1 MGARG
6 KRVLAFLVFTFG
18 LTSALRDETRFAL
31 EADDVKGSSGSSCAN
46 FVMTTLTQIDAVKDP
61 GARIGA
67 VLAGQDFLADCCRN
81 TDYDEFLQ
89 AAATPM
95 NESYVVK
102 GLPLFDKQTA
112 LVIVD
117 MQRDFTEGSFAQPCW
132 SKIGKKFLTQMV
144 DAIEKAQ
151 AAGSLIIA
159 TKDFHPQDHCSFAG
173 ESSCMNKKD
182 ANEES
187 ALSRYVNEFPS
198 HCSFSPQDGLAIL
211 QPATETAFCKHMFEQ
226 GIKLPFCHSDFIG
239 SYLESEIL
247 KALAKCPADQVEV
260 VYKGFQ
266 PKYDSFSAMHHATSG
281 SDIYEQNSTGGF
293 ALEEERRA
301 GCHGQ
306 WDTNQKCYPTLEQMK
321 NTGLLRNF
329 SSILASRGIK
339 KMVTVGLVYD
349 YCVKETAIFTR
360 ENHPEMQVVVL
371 GHLTR
376 PSFDGKPGA
385 PYTGFLC
392 DGRDLGHGFCS
403 EGGGTKAAHEKVLK
417 DYKSNGVAVMRLQN
431 EPLSAEV
438 YGLFGG
444 VFVGSS

>member
-187 ALSRYVNEFPS
+187 ALSR
-198 HCSFSPQDGLAIL
+198 LAIEMRNAVL
-211 QPATETAFCKHMFEQ
+211 HQ
-226 GIKLPFCHSDFIG
+226 GW
-239 SYLESEIL
+239 
-247 KALAKCPADQVEV
+247 KCAMNSLV
-260 VYKGFQ
+260 V
-266 PKYDSFSAMHHATSG
+266 D
-281 SDIYEQNSTGGF
+281 DE
-293 ALEEERRA
+293 
-301 GCHGQ
+301 
-306 WDTNQKCYPTLEQMK
+306 
-321 NTGLLRNF
+321 
-329 SSILASRGIK
+329 
-339 KMVTVGLVYD
+339 
-349 YCVKETAIFTR
+349 
-360 ENHPEMQVVVL
+360 
-371 GHLTR
+371 
-376 PSFDGKPGA
+376 
-385 PYTGFLC
+385 
-392 DGRDLGHGFCS
+392 DL
-403 EGGGTKAAHEKVLK
+403 
-417 DYKSNGVAVMRLQN
+417 
-431 EPLSAEV
+431 
-438 YGLFGG
+438 
-444 VFVGSS
+444 

>member
-18 LTSALRDETRFAL
+18 LTSALRDETR
-31 EADDVKGSSGSSCAN
+31 
-46 FVMTTLTQIDAVKDP
+46 
-61 GARIGA
+61 
-67 VLAGQDFLADCCRN
+67 
-81 TDYDEFLQ
+81 
-89 AAATPM
+89 
-95 NESYVVK
+95 
-102 GLPLFDKQTA
+102 LPLFDKQTA

-117 MQRDFTEGSFAQPCW
+117 VQRDFTEGSFAQPCW

-144 DAIEKAQ
+144 DAIEKA
-151 AAGSLIIA
+151 
-159 TKDFHPQDHCSFAG
+159 QDHCSFAG

-198 HCSFSPQDGLAIL
+198 HCSFSPQDGLAIP